1 MPDVVNDRKTVRAAA
16 GRRVR
21 KPDGY
26 LLDEQGES
34 VVWSSFWLRRHR
46 DGDVE
51 VVADAEP
58 EAAEPQSDATVV
70 KAVKGKESA

>member
-1 MPDVVNDRKTVRAAA
+1 MTEPIRKTVRPAVD
-16 GRRVR
+16 RRVR
-21 KPDGY
+21 KPDGS

-58 EAAEPQSDATVV
+58 EAAEQQPDTTVV